1 MAILYGASMLT
12 NEQVE
17 KLCAAIRSV
26 GNSMFFLGRFI
37 YMGLIINGCLG
48 R

>member
-1 MAILYGASMLT
+1 MLT
-12 NEQVE
+12 DEQVGR
-17 KLCAAIRSV
+17 LCDAIRSV
-26 GNSMFFLGRFI
+26 GRSLWFLGLFI